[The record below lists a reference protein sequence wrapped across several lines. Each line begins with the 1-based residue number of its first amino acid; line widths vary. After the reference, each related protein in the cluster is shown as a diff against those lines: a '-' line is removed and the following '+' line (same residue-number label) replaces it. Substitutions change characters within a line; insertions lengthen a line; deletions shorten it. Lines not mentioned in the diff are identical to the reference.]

1 MADPD
6 ISVIVTAHSEGVML
20 GTTLRSVEVAIA
32 RAEAD
37 GLTCERLIGLDD
49 CTKTTRAIALS
60 SHFKDWSVRDVVFR
74 DPFLTRNAMIEAAH
88 GRWVA
93 LVDGDDLVSENWL
106 ARGAETL
113 KGAGDKADTT
123 VVHPELNVIFDQHN
137 GSFLKIAPTD
147 PLFVPEVFYFDNYYD
162 LMAFAPRA
170 LHLTYPF
177 DPRDLDAGY
186 GFQDWQWNLKTLA
199 AGISH
204 QVAKDTIVFKR
215 RRPNS
220 ISEVNRGRNA
230 VVGFVDEAMRIDK
243 VRQLGR
249 APDSGR

>member
-1 MADPD
+1 MAEPD
-6 ISVIVTAHSEGVML
+6 ISVIVTAHAEGVLL
-20 GTTLRSVEVAIA
+20 GATLRSAEAAIA

-37 GLTCERLIGLDD
+37 GLTCERLLGLDAA
-49 CTKTTRAIALS
+49 TETTRAIAQS
-60 SHFKDWSVRDVVFR
+60 PQFSEWSLHEVNLR
-74 DPFLTRNAMIEAAH
+74 DPFLTRNTMIGAAN
-88 GRWVA
+88 GRWIA

-113 KGAGDKADTT
+113 QCAGDKANTT
-123 VVHPELNVIFDQHN
+123 VVHPELNVIFDHHN

-162 LMAFAPRA
+162 LMAFTPRS
-170 LHLTYPF
+170 LHLTYPYDRRKF
-177 DPRDLDAGY
+177 DAGY

-199 AGISH
+199 AGVTH
-204 QVAKDTIVFKR
+204 QIASDTIVFKR

-220 ISEVNRGRNA
+220 ISEINRGRNA
-230 VVGFVDEAMRIDK
+230 VVHFVDEAMRIDK

-249 APDSGR
+249 APGQS